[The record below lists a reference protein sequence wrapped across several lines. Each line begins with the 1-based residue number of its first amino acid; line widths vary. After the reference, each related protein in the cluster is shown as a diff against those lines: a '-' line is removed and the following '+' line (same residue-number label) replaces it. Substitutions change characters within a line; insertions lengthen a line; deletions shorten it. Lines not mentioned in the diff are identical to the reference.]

1 VAPYGLSMPQV
12 ALQFALAHP
21 AVSTTI
27 PGIRNVHQAE
37 ANTAAADA
45 LPLPDALMAK
55 LRGHAWLRS
64 FWYAGK

>member
-1 VAPYGLSMPQV
+1 MPEV

-21 AVSTTI
+21 AVSTVI
-27 PGIRNVHQAE
+27 PGIRNVQQAE

-45 LPLPDALMAK
+45 PPLPAALMAK